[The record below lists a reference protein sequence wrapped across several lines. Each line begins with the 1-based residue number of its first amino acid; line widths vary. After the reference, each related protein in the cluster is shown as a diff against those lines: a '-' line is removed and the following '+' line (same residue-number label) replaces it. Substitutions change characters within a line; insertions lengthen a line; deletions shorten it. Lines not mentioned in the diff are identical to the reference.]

1 MYYFASFKT
10 LFIILNIL
18 SLEPFR
24 VFYHIFS
31 SRGAN
36 SDCIIPTNSSTQ
48 CLFPHMICF
57 HYKFTCNKVFSVGY
71 FVCPGSQKCPRER
84 FCYLFLSEPWGS
96 LTGPRTVLI
105 IQVGVPVS
113 QIVFTYIF
121 WTFCCDSSL
130 GVLISHRWLS
140 FSCSL
145 LWGSWQSSL
154 CTMVWCLS

>member
-1 MYYFASFKT
+1 MYYFASFKN
-10 LFIILNIL
+10 LLVILNIL

-57 HYKFTCNKVFSVGY
+57 HYKFTCNKVVFSVGS
-71 FVCPGSQKCPRER
+71 FVCPGSQKCSREVL
-84 FCYLFLSEPWGS
+84 LFVSVRALRKSHWS
-96 LTGPRTVLI
+96 RTVLI

-113 QIVFTYIF
+113 QIVFTSKF

-140 FSCSL
+140 FFL
-145 LWGSWQSSL
+145 LIAL
-154 CTMVWCLS
+154 R